1 MCDLRADLLGIQVA
15 HVVLGWIPCPCVE
28 SDTDIHLLL
37 GSSRCEADAAR
48 NLTHTYSLLVAAL
61 IMKTIF
67 ALGVASS
74 VVVGCLAWSEYA
86 LRIIADYISPACQLQ
101 T

>member
-1 MCDLRADLLGIQVA
+1 MWFLAGFRVHVLNLILIFISWWDRPVA
-15 HVVLGWIPCPCVE
+15 KPLQ
-28 SDTDIHLLL
+28 
-37 GSSRCEADAAR
+37 AR

-86 LRIIADYISPACQLQ
+86 LRIITDYLSPTCQLQ